1 MVAEI
6 KAKAEHYVRK
16 HSTAVLVTGA
26 LLVVLGLVG
35 VVDGSFTGFFVTEIF
50 GAMIAVAGI
59 TQFIQA
65 SKEDSSA
72 LEYSKLILSFFYVIT
87 GAVVMFGPL
96 KSSGFIDLILGIF
109 FIVSGTSKMF
119 IAYGVSSDKGR
130 SWLYSSAAMSLLLGL
145 FVIASWPLGPIEGFS
160 LSGFLISLELILTG
174 SSFVTIGLAEKS
186 DQREKLN
193 KPKIAQQEQNKKG
206 QSNQHDM
213 AA

>member
-1 MVAEI
+1 
-6 KAKAEHYVRK
+6 
-16 HSTAVLVTGA
+16 
-26 LLVVLGLVG
+26 
-35 VVDGSFTGFFVTEIF
+35 
-50 GAMIAVAGI
+50 MIAVAGI

-87 GAVVMFGPL
+87 VVVMFGPL

-145 FVIASWPLGPIEGFS
+145 FVIASWPWSHRRFFAIWFFNFFGVDF
-160 LSGFLISLELILTG
+160 
-174 SSFVTIGLAEKS
+174 
-186 DQREKLN
+186 D
-193 KPKIAQQEQNKKG
+193 
-206 QSNQHDM
+206 
-213 AA
+213 